1 MQDSVAVS
9 VSLDREPAIVSIQ
22 GELDLSNSD
31 AVRSR
36 LDDVALSSRQVIL
49 DLEGL
54 EFIDSTGL
62 STIVRLGKQL
72 KERGGQLALV
82 VTKPSIRKLF
92 SITALDKRFPLFE
105 NTQEVRFGD

>member
-1 MQDSVAVS
+1 MTVS
-9 VSLDREPAIVSIQ
+9 VSAAGSEPAVVTIR

-31 AVRSR
+31 AVRTR
-36 LDDVALSSRQVIL
+36 LDEVALASLRVIL
-49 DLEGL
+49 DLQTL

-72 KERGGQLALV
+72 KERGGQLAVV

-105 NTQEVRFGD
+105 TAEDVRF